1 MRIHH
6 LNCGTMREITPVD
19 APGSALAPLPAIC
32 HCLLIETDAD
42 GLVLVETGFG
52 THDVRDPDNRLGADF
67 LARAQ
72 PVLDVEETAVR
83 QLARLGYAPADVR
96 HIVLTH
102 LHRDHAGGL
111 ADFPHA
117 RVHLHEAEHRAA
129 TAPGNDRY
137 LRAQWSHGPDW
148 VAYPGDE
155 GERWLGFEG
164 ARQLAGLPPEIL
176 LVPLAG
182 HTPGHSAVAVRRPTG
197 PGPAW
202 LVHAG
207 DAYFYRGEIEPGL
220 PPTPPMFDALQASVE
235 TDRRLR
241 LDNVARLR
249 ALLAGQPDQVAV
261 VSAHDPWEFQR
272 LSAVD
277 GMASAT

>member
-6 LNCGTMREITPVD
+6 LNCGTMREITPGD
-19 APGSALAPLPAIC
+19 APGPTLPPLPAVC

-52 THDVRDPDNRLGADF
+52 THDIRDPDTRLGADF
-67 LARAQ
+67 LAWAQ
-72 PVLDVEETAVR
+72 PVLDIEETAVR
-83 QLARLGYAPADVR
+83 QLARLGHAPSDVR
-96 HIVLTH
+96 HIVLSH

-129 TAPGNDRY
+129 IAPGNDRY
-137 LRAQWSHGPDW
+137 PRAQWAHGPDW
-148 VAYPGDE
+148 VTYSDDE

-164 ARQLAGLPPEIL
+164 VRHLAGLPPEIL

-182 HTPGHSAVAVRRPTG
+182 HTPGHCAVAVRADRSATE
-197 PGPAW
+197 AQW

-207 DAYFYRGEIEPGL
+207 DAYYYRGEVAPGL
-220 PPTPPMFDALQASVE
+220 PPAPPMFDALQASVE
-235 TDRRLR
+235 TDRQLR
-241 LDNVARLR
+241 LENLARLR
-249 ALLAGQPDQVAV
+249 ALLAEHPDQVEV

-272 LSAVD
+272 
-277 GMASAT
+277 ASAGQRQAV